1 MTRHFGDQRGR
12 SFVPLQKSHWNHA
25 SYVWIEALS
34 RMVFDSAQRQSY
46 IGWTQPK
53 SNVDRSSSQ
62 LISGCSLW
70 VIRVYLVL
78 AVVKFSR
85 QGRSP
90 FKVIN
95 VWHQLSPKRKAKL
108 VFFSALLGQS
118 SRSYRSAWLSWKDSP
133 LSMLIHKKNPGVLRA
148 TYLKVSIFKWYN
160 CKIFI

>member
-1 MTRHFGDQRGR
+1 MLTPIKEIKCPVMLR
-12 SFVPLQKSHWNHA
+12 SIFEISAGAELFAPLQKSRRHHR
-25 SYVWIEALS
+25 SYVWTKAPS
-34 RMVFDSAQRQSY
+34 SMVFVPAQKPSG
-46 IGWTQPK
+46 IVWTHPK

-78 AVVKFSR
+78 ALVKFSR

-90 FKVIN
+90 FKVIK

-108 VFFSALLGQS
+108 AFFSALLGQN

-133 LSMLIHKKNPGVLRA
+133 LSMLIHKQNRGVLKA
-148 TYLKVSIFKWYN
+148 T
-160 CKIFI
+160 

>member
-1 MTRHFGDQRGR
+1 MTLHFRHQRGR
-12 SFVPLQKSHWNHA
+12 SFAPLQKSNRNHA
-25 SYVWIEALS
+25 SYVWTEALS
-34 RMVFDSAQRQSY
+34 SMVFDSAQKQSY

-78 AVVKFSR
+78 ALVKFSR

-108 VFFSALLGQS
+108 VFFLSPLRAEQQKLQERLAVLERLALEHADSQTK
-118 SRSYRSAWLSWKDSP
+118 SRSTKGDLPKGEH
-133 LSMLIHKKNPGVLRA
+133 I
-148 TYLKVSIFKWYN
+148 
-160 CKIFI
+160 

>member
-1 MTRHFGDQRGR
+1 MTRQFGDQRGR

-34 RMVFDSAQRQSY
+34 RMVFDSAQKQSY

-70 VIRVYLVL
+70 VIRVYLVV

-108 VFFSALLGQS
+108 VFSQPSLGRAAEVTGALGCLGKT
-118 SRSYRSAWLSWKDSP
+118 RPWACWFT
-133 LSMLIHKKNPGVLRA
+133 KKIPE
-148 TYLKVSIFKWYN
+148 Y
-160 CKIFI
+160 

>member
-1 MTRHFGDQRGR
+1 MTRRFRDQRGR
-12 SFVPLQKSHWNHA
+12 SFVPLQKSHRNHA
-25 SYVWIEALS
+25 SNVWTEALS
-34 RMVFDSAQRQSY
+34 SMVFDSAQKQSY
-46 IGWTQPK
+46 IWWTQPK
-53 SNVDRSSSQ
+53 SNVDRSSGQ

-78 AVVKFSR
+78 ALVKSSR

-90 FKVIN
+90 FQVIN

-108 VFFSALLGQS
+108 VFFSALLGQN

-133 LSMLIHKKNPGVLRA
+133 LSMLIHKQNPGVLRA
-148 TYLKVSIFKWYN
+148 TYLKVSIFKWYD